1 MLKKVNNF
9 KTLRISSG
17 FVFFAEPSGIEL
29 ARIRVELW
37 IVVDRRNR
45 NEDDILL
52 LEGDAGSRNLARIG
66 FGSVLFRKKIVS
78 CENAKLIIVVD
89 DLM

>member
-9 KTLRISSG
+9 QTLRISSG

-29 ARIRVELW
+29 VRIRVELW
-37 IVVDRRNR
+37 IGVDRRHR
-45 NEDDILL
+45 NEDDVLL